1 MQSWD
6 ERELE
11 RERTTKRGI
20 LRGKRDTDRSR
31 SFDENGNELR
41 GEKLLEINLLLLLLF
56 FFTATLAR
64 FDRENN
70 RESVE
75 RATQLR
81 ERL

>member
-41 GEKLLEINLLLLLLF
+41 GEKLLEIYLLLF